1 MNFENRLDL
10 LKNKVREK
18 EFLSGKGLGN
28 EVPFWIFDY
37 PPEKEILMRDT
48 VRRIITACK
57 KESISV
63 KEIDLYDL
71 CLSILFQKVP
81 EEKIRQLETDKG
93 SEVLYKKL
101 KLMLKPEIIRKE
113 IKKQLD
119 SERFDLIF
127 VTGVGKVW
135 PLQRSHIILNNL
147 QTIIQG
153 TTLVMFYPGRYSENE
168 LSFFSK
174 FKDANYYRAFR
185 LIPE

>member
-1 MNFENRLDL
+1 MNFENRLNL
-10 LKNKVREK
+10 LKYKIQEND
-18 EFLSGKGLGN
+18 FLSGKGLGN

-48 VRRIITACK
+48 VRRIMTASK
-57 KESISV
+57 KESISI

-81 EEKIRQLETDKG
+81 EEKIHQLETAKG
-93 SEVLYKKL
+93 SEVVYNKL
-101 KLMLKPEIIRKE
+101 KLMLNPKIIRKE

-119 SERFDLIF
+119 SEKFDLIF
-127 VTGVGKVW
+127 ITGIGKVW

-153 TTLVMFYPGRYSENE
+153 TTLVMFYPGKYRENE
-168 LSFFSK
+168 LSFFGK
-174 FKDANYYRAFR
+174 FWDANYYRAFR